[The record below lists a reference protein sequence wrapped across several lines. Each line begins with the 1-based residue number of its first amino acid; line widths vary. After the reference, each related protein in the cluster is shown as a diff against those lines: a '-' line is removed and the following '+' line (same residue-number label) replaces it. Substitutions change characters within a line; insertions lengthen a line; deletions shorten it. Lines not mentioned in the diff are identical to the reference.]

1 MRAAQFAFGFDT
13 LRAKFIILESSAM
26 KQNLR
31 FARLP
36 SVYIKRLSYFRWW
49 CTDCLQTFQLFVEF
63 VVGLES
69 MVFEQME
76 CGV

>member
-1 MRAAQFAFGFDT
+1 MRAAQFALGFDT

-26 KQNLR
+26 KQNLL

-36 SVYIKRLSYFRWW
+36 PACLKPLSYFCWW
-49 CTDCLQTFQLFVEF
+49 STDCLQTFKLFVEF

-69 MVFEQME
+69 VIFEQME